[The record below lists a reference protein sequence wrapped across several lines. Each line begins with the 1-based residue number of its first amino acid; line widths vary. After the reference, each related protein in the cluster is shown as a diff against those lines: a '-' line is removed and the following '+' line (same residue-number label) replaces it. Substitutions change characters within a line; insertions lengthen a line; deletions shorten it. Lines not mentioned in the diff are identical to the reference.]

1 MFKSRQRSTPEDGQV
16 NAWEAFEAEAMP
28 HLGNLFRIAMW
39 RVRNRSEAED
49 LVRET
54 LAEALQSFHRF
65 QSGTN
70 CRAWLVTIMF
80 HLDSKRRRKNSRL
93 QLVSDA
99 EDRIAE
105 TVAFES
111 PTRQGISDEKVLR
124 ALERIPPNFSHV
136 VLLADV
142 EDMSYKEIAEALQV
156 PMGTVMSRLNR
167 GRKLL
172 RAELTLYAD
181 AHGIGHGSAGEAAS
195 TPTPQ

>member
-1 MFKSRQRSTPEDGQV
+1 MFKSRQRSVPEDEQA

-28 HLGNLFRIAMW
+28 HLENLFRIAMW

-49 LVRET
+49 LVQET

-70 CRAWLVTIMF
+70 CRAWLVTIML

-93 QLVSDA
+93 QLVSDT
-99 EDRIAE
+99 EDRIAD

-111 PTRQGISDEKVLR
+111 PTPQGISDEEVLR
-124 ALERIPPNFSHV
+124 ALERIPQNFSHV

-172 RAELTLYAD
+172 RTELTLYAH
-181 AHGIGHGSAGEAAS
+181 AHGIGHGSASEAAS
-195 TPTPQ
+195 TPTTQ